1 MTIKTK
7 GMGAIIKGMGKGV
20 KELAKPF
27 IKEAVGLEQAT
38 KVFRGLKPELKGL
51 TGFKKISKS
60 KKPSPH
66 RGRK

>member
-7 GMGAIIKGMGKGV
+7 GMGAIIKGIGKGA

-27 IKEAVGLEQAT
+27 IKEAV
-38 KVFRGLKPELKGL
+38 ELKGL

>member
-38 KVFRGLKPELKGL
+38 KVFRGSKPELKGL
-51 TGFKKISKS
+51 TGFKKNK
-60 KKPSPH
+60 
-66 RGRK
+66 